1 MKEELN
7 QTAIFRRPLTKHEL
21 ERLRIIAQT
30 ENITRA
36 CTHAGISLPTWS
48 RIYKSNGPTKTTTI
62 ALLLAYADKVKKAAK
77 KELIA

>member
-1 MKEELN
+1 MKQNVN

-48 RIYKSNGPTKTTTI
+48 RIYKANGPTKTTTI
-62 ALLLAYADKVKKAAK
+62 ALQCLNFLEVLDKGNSSN
-77 KELIA
+77 